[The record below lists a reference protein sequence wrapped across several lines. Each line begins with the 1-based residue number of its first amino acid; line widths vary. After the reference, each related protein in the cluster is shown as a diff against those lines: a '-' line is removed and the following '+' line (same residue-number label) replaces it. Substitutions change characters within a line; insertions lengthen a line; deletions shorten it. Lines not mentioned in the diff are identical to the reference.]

1 MRIYVKSQWNCTK
14 LNGFKL
20 LQTSQFSRP
29 FPSSFFSFFFLPF
42 LYLWIKNTR
51 RHHRRC
57 WIFPVQNVYRS
68 VNKLRRGQRDVI
80 TRQSQIHVTRQ
91 GNVGLRIPPHNWVVA
106 TLELGYYNWTTQDW
120 MLWYYWPEDYGVDAS
135 VEMLWCLLGFHSL

>member
-1 MRIYVKSQWNCTK
+1 MELYEIEWVQA
-14 LNGFKL
+14 
-20 LQTSQFSRP
+20 TSDLTILSALSIILFLV
-29 FPSSFFSFFFLPF
+29 FFLPF

-80 TRQSQIHVTRQ
+80 TRQSQIHVTQQ
-91 GNVGLRIPPHNWVVA
+91 GNVGLRIPPHN
-106 TLELGYYNWTTQDW
+106 
-120 MLWYYWPEDYGVDAS
+120 
-135 VEMLWCLLGFHSL
+135 